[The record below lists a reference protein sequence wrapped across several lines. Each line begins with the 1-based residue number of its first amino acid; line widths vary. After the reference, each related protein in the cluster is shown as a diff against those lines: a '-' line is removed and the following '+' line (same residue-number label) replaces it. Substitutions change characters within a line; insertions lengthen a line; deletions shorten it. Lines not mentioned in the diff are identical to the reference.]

1 MNKTRILIFLAAAL
15 AVGAA
20 SAQPGPRAD
29 RGPRGERAGGPMPPE
44 MREQMKADMRAI
56 RELGR
61 AARAETDETKKKEA
75 VEQLRAKL
83 GEVADRIQ
91 AHQEE
96 RLAQAEERLGE
107 LKARIEDGKVRRGE
121 RIDEQIDQI
130 LSGERPPNPEAFKDF
145 PYAKGGK
152 GPRPGGRGGPGFGGY
167 PPEDAPMDG
176 MDDCPP
182 ED

>member
-121 RIDEQIDQI
+121 RIDEQIEVAAIAVGAMQHR
-130 LSGERPPNPEAFKDF
+130 S
-145 PYAKGGK
+145 
-152 GPRPGGRGGPGFGGY
+152 
-167 PPEDAPMDG
+167 EDAWVRHPKAACRFADG
-176 MDDCPP
+176 ASLEIKRD
-182 ED
+182 